1 MSNVVFKNIK
11 EYLDERKKRSAL
23 KRLLKQIEAGF
34 RKHEFKMY
42 LQFIIDNKSKEIV
55 SAEALSRW
63 QKPSGEIVP
72 PVVYIGV
79 MERFGLISKLDFY
92 MLDMACRKL
101 SSRKNTPFSHL
112 SISCNFT
119 RLTISE
125 KDFSSKVKEIVDKY
139 DFDRSKLLIEIT
151 EDTNEKNLEVARNNI
166 IMAKELGFRVAL
178 DDIGSGYT
186 SLINLCEYPI
196 DVVKMDRGIL
206 LLSDKQRG
214 EKLFSGIVSL
224 AHYLNLKVVCEGVE
238 TDEQN
243 DFVSRSECDY
253 IQGWYY
259 SKPIDENQADDFA
272 KEYISKF

>member
-1 MSNVVFKNIK
+1 MSNVVFKKLKNCLNDRK
-11 EYLDERKKRSAL
+11 ERSQQRL
-23 KRLLKQIEAGF
+23 LLKQIEAGLKK
-34 RKHEFKMY
+34 REFKMY
-42 LQFIIDNKSKEIV
+42 LQFIIDNKSKKIV

-63 QKPSGEIVP
+63 QKPSGEIISP
-72 PVVYIGV
+72 AVYISV

-101 SSRKNTPFSHL
+101 ASWKNTLFSDL

-125 KDFSSKVKEIVDKY
+125 KDFESKVKAIADKY
-139 DFDRSKLLIEIT
+139 DFDKSKLLIEIT
-151 EDTNEKNLEVARNNI
+151 EDTNERSLEIAKSNI
-166 IMAKELGFRVAL
+166 IKAKEYGFRIAL

-196 DVVKMDRGIL
+196 DVVKVDRCIL

-224 AHYLNLKVVCEGVE
+224 AHNLNLEVVCEGVE
-238 TDEQN
+238 TEAQN
-243 DFVSRSECDY
+243 DFVSKSDCDY

-259 SKPIDENQADDFA
+259 SKPIDEIVAEDFA
-272 KEYISKF
+272 KEYISKN